1 MPWQNLA
8 TKDDLRRL
16 EVKMTIKDDL
26 KKNHGS
32 GHTTVMPMELAT
44 AATASGF
51 LSWING
57 VITYTASTLLPV

>member
-1 MPWQNLA
+1 
-8 TKDDLRRL
+8 LRRL
-16 EVKMTIKDDL
+16 EEKMTIKDDL